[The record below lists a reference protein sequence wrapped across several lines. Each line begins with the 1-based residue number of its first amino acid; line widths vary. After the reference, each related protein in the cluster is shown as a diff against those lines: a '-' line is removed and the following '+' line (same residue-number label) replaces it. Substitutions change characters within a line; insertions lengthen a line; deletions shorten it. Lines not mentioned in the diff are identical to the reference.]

1 MNHHISQVHIVS
13 FQVNFDNNDLP
24 LASGGEPEMKP
35 EKENLIDALY
45 HKVADK
51 WKVIGVLL
59 EFQREHSHALQTSIN
74 VIHATAFLRC

>member
-1 MNHHISQVHIVS
+1 MNHRISQVHIVS
-13 FQVNFDNNDLP
+13 FQVNFESNDLP

-35 EKENLIDALY
+35 EMENLIDAFY

-59 EFQREHSHALQTSIN
+59 EIQKGTLTLTHCRQAST
-74 VIHATAFLRC
+74 